1 MNKNNSIEN
10 FNNFEF
16 NSTIKE
22 LELSNSNKNFQE
34 RENNNLQNNF
44 EINLFNLYNFVF
56 ILTDENLLIFYE
68 QSSIL
73 NSNNSESLISE
84 NDKNNF
90 LYNKNNHLLEI
101 KLIPILEENNSNI
114 EFGNANKNSNNLN
127 KEFFTGISP
136 TNKNNI
142 KFKTT
147 YKENKIDDLEE
158 EKISVLCSNLITSGN
173 IDNYSDNENDSTQ
186 RNFEYGNELFTENAS
201 STDIFDNF
209 YSFEQTI
216 EELRSY
222 INLVGISLSE

>member
-114 EFGNANKNSNNLN
+114 EFGNANKNSNN
-127 KEFFTGISP
+127 
-136 TNKNNI
+136 
-142 KFKTT
+142 
-147 YKENKIDDLEE
+147 
-158 EKISVLCSNLITSGN
+158 
-173 IDNYSDNENDSTQ
+173 
-186 RNFEYGNELFTENAS
+186 
-201 STDIFDNF
+201 
-209 YSFEQTI
+209 
-216 EELRSY
+216 
-222 INLVGISLSE
+222 